1 MDRDILLELFKKV
14 TLYDLSECTFEYID
28 EEGEMC
34 INAKDK
40 NNRVVDSIIYDGN
53 IFHIMVQGEGFQ
65 PIKPMVDV
73 FRQLIPLLDQRD
85 YENATSEAMF
95 CVSCQALE
103 EHDCFCEDDIDEPDC
118 SVCCGANGTH
128 FVDCPYNNNPFDNL
142 LRDGYD

>member
-14 TLYDLSECTFEYID
+14 SLYDLSECTFEYID

-40 NNRVVDSIIYDGN
+40 NNRVVDSIVYDGN

-65 PIKPMVDV
+65 PIKPMIDV
-73 FRQLIPLLDQRD
+73 FRHLIPLLDQID
-85 YENATSEAMF
+85 YQNATAEAMF

-103 EHDCFCEDDIDEPDC
+103 EHDCFCEDEPI
-118 SVCCGANGTH
+118 VCEWCCEDMPYH
-128 FVDCPYNNNPFDNL
+128 SDDCPYKIKEDESM
-142 LRDGYD
+142 